1 MLSNNQAVNCIY
13 VLAGHPGGHVLMLTR
28 MTAAGVE
35 PEQVTD
41 QSRHVFMDFKLSQI
55 KTISFLTYLL
65 RTFPNLVAPHLQQL
79 SDALVQLM
87 RTCPDIAA
95 MRKELLVT
103 ARHTFGSNHRG

>member
-1 MLSNNQAVNCIY
+1 MFACIVKATRRTPADELFVCLSVR
-13 VLAGHPGGHVLMLTR
+13 AG
-28 MTAAGVE
+28 AE
-35 PEQVTD
+35 PEQVPD
-41 QSRHVFMDFKLSQI
+41 HSRHVFMDFKLSQI

-65 RTFPNLVAPHLQQL
+65 RTFPGQVGPHLGQL

-103 ARHTFGSNHRG
+103 ARHTFTNNHRG

>member
-1 MLSNNQAVNCIY
+1 LHALSFRQPAENE
-13 VLAGHPGGHVLMLTR
+13 HVLLHLAR
-28 MTAAGVE
+28 SSPVLQIAGIE

-65 RTFPNLVAPHLQQL
+65 RTFPQLVAPHLQQL

-87 RTCPDIAA
+87 RTCPDIPA
-95 MRKELLVT
+95 MRKELLVP
-103 ARHTFGSNHRG
+103 ARHTFGNNHRG